1 MQILKHFITS
11 KISTC
16 YAFLSLSIW
25 NSPLKII
32 HKIQLIENKEVTDQD
47 KIAVLRVKDTTS
59 YQILFLNDYNSM
71 DEIDKEID
79 ETLDGKIYNFN
90 IRKILEGHLNA

>member
-1 MQILKHFITS
+1 MQKFIVELIGVFT
-11 KISTC
+11 KRDLPEDYEQFVEYKAT
-16 YAFLSLSIW
+16 
-25 NSPLKII
+25 
-32 HKIQLIENKEVTDQD
+32 IENKEVTDKD

-59 YQILFLNDYNSM
+59 YHILFLDSYESM

>member
-1 MQILKHFITS
+1 MQKFIVELIGVFTQ
-11 KISTC
+11 KDLPEDYEKFVEYKAT
-16 YAFLSLSIW
+16 
-25 NSPLKII
+25 
-32 HKIQLIENKEVTDQD
+32 IENREITDKD

-59 YQILFLNDYNSM
+59 YQVLFLNSYNSM
-71 DEIDKEID
+71 DEIDKELD

>member
-1 MQILKHFITS
+1 MQKFIVE
-11 KISTC
+11 
-16 YAFLSLSIW
+16 
-25 NSPLKII
+25 
-32 HKIQLIENKEVTDQD
+32 LIGVFTQKDLPEDYQQFVDFRVNMNNKELTDKD

-59 YQILFLNDYNSM
+59 YHILFLNDYNSM
-71 DEIDKEID
+71 EEIDKEID

>member
-1 MQILKHFITS
+1 MQKFIVE
-11 KISTC
+11 
-16 YAFLSLSIW
+16 
-25 NSPLKII
+25 
-32 HKIQLIENKEVTDQD
+32 LIGVFTQKDLPEDYEQFVEYKATIDKKELTDTD

-59 YQILFLNDYNSM
+59 YHILFLDNYESM

>member
-1 MQILKHFITS
+1 MQKFIVELVGVFTQRDLPEDYE
-11 KISTC
+11 KFVEYKAT
-16 YAFLSLSIW
+16 
-25 NSPLKII
+25 
-32 HKIQLIENKEVTDQD
+32 IEQKEVTDKD
-47 KIAVLRVKDTTS
+47 KIAILRVKDTTS
-59 YQILFLNDYNSM
+59 YHVLFLDSYDSM

>member
-1 MQILKHFITS
+1 MQKFIVELVGVFTQRDLPEDYE
-11 KISTC
+11 KFVEYKAT
-16 YAFLSLSIW
+16 
-25 NSPLKII
+25 
-32 HKIQLIENKEVTDQD
+32 IEQKEVTDKD
-47 KIAVLRVKDTTS
+47 KIAILRVKDTTS
-59 YQILFLNDYNSM
+59 YHVLFLDSYNSM

>member
-1 MQILKHFITS
+1 MQKFIVELIGVFTQRDLPEDYEQFVEY
-11 KISTC
+11 KAT
-16 YAFLSLSIW
+16 
-25 NSPLKII
+25 
-32 HKIQLIENKEVTDQD
+32 IENKEVTDQD

-59 YQILFLNDYNSM
+59 YQILFLNDYKSM